1 MRCPFCGSERI
12 ETEVAWGKT
21 ADTGNVGLKFKST
34 GFLGSVSVAQ
44 AYSDLCLD
52 CKTIL
57 RTYIKEDTDKKWVH
71 APGALG
77 TK

>member
-21 ADTGNVGLKFKST
+21 AETGNVGLKFKST

-44 AYSDLCLD
+44 AYSDLCRD

-71 APGALG
+71 VPGSLG